1 MLVTG
6 TADVARPGA
15 QGAAASVGPPI
26 RAPGLDAVC
35 PLQVSNDPA
44 GNVGIVVQLGIVV
57 IQMVWWEAVLFFAA
71 VIFAIYAF
79 ASIVGFR
86 TRTLTRPTDRTAQ
99 DMYDNYADSPRK
111 QRRYARHHGGEGR
124 DGE

>member
-1 MLVTG
+1 V
-6 TADVARPGA
+6 
-15 QGAAASVGPPI
+15 
-26 RAPGLDAVC
+26 
-35 PLQVSNDPA
+35 
-44 GNVGIVVQLGIVV
+44 IVV
-57 IQMVWWEAVLFFAA
+57 IQMSWWEIILFIAV

-111 QRRYARHHGGEGR
+111 QGRYARHHGGEGH
-124 DGE
+124 DGK